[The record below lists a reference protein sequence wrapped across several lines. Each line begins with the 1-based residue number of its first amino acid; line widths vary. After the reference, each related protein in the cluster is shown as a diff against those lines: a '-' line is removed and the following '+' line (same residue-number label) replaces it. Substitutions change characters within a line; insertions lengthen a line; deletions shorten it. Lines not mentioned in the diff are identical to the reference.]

1 MIVVDSSALEAV
13 LFGEPEALK
22 VADRLACGDALL
34 AAPTRLEI
42 GIVIEARSG
51 SDGVRRL
58 ESLLMAAAI
67 QVVDFTPE
75 HATAALEAFRRYGK
89 GRHRAGLNFGDCMS
103 YSLAKSMDVPLLFV
117 GDDFTHTDI
126 AIAL

>member
-1 MIVVDSSALEAV
+1 MIVVDSSALAAV
-13 LFGEPEALK
+13 LFGEPEALQ
-22 VADRLACGDALL
+22 VADRLASGDALL

-67 QVVDFTPE
+67 QVVEFTPE
-75 HATAALEAFRRYGK
+75 HAIGALEAFRRYGK